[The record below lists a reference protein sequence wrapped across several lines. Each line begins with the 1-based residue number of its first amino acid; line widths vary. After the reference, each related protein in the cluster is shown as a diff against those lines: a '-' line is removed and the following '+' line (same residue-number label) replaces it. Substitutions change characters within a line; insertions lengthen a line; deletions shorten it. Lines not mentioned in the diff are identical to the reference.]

1 MIRID
6 TVIGVL
12 DFYRFTAPVRFLAVF
27 ADKGRSAHEVIG
39 TFRRVLQKVFIDNP
53 IDFPL
58 FLLRK
63 GRDGFSLLKKAVDE
77 GLRELH
83 LRRNEI

>member
-12 DFYRFTAPVRFLAVF
+12 DFYRFTAPVCLLTVF

-58 FLLRK
+58 FLFRMRGCFRSSLAK
-63 GRDGFSLLKKAVDE
+63 GRGKCYNTF
-77 GLRELH
+77 RC
-83 LRRNEI
+83 